1 MLFWLGPL
9 VLLLPNTFKLFGF
22 PIFRFCAYLMKIIP
36 ETRLRLYYYHW
47 VDISA
52 GGLVIPDGVI
62 HPGVNV
68 SALVWFNSLSIIEI
82 YSF

>member
-1 MLFWLGPL
+1 
-9 VLLLPNTFKLFGF
+9 
-22 PIFRFCAYLMKIIP
+22 MKIIP

-62 HPGVNV
+62 HPVVNV
-68 SALVWFNSLSIIEI
+68 SALVWLNSWLIIEI
-82 YSF
+82 YSFYIMYICFNQN

>member
-1 MLFWLGPL
+1 
-9 VLLLPNTFKLFGF
+9 
-22 PIFRFCAYLMKIIP
+22 MKIIP
-36 ETRLRLYYYHW
+36 ETRLRLHYYHW

-62 HPGVNV
+62 HPVVNV
-68 SALVWFNSLSIIEI
+68 SALVWFNSLLIIEI